1 MTLGLRESRTRERR
15 QRRTRLLKWLFLL
28 ACLTAGGI
36 ALYQSGA
43 TLAQVQI
50 RQLQEETS
58 TLSNAVAEAEKRNGD
73 LMASAEQ
80 AKLEAQEWQRR
91 YERDVPKGPT
101 QQLYSLLTQQL
112 AAGVAVDRL
121 TFLINA
127 AGTGQSCDNNPTT
140 KRFLVKTAIS
150 GDPDSAVSSVT
161 FADNAITVIGEGEPA
176 VNATNQ
182 PEAWFDPAKPLTIH
196 FSRLGGETSKTTAK
210 LPLHHSVVLGNHE
223 YRFTVTAGNS
233 RGFVNVTA
241 DRCTFP

>member
-58 TLSNAVAEAEKRNGD
+58 TLSNAVAEVEKRNSD

-101 QQLYSLLTQQL
+101 QQLYSLVTQQL
-112 AAGVAVDRL
+112 AAGVSVDRL

-150 GDPDSAVSSVT
+150 GDADSAVSSVT
-161 FADNAITVIGEGEPA
+161 FADNAITVLGEGEPA
-176 VNATNQ
+176 VNAANQ
-182 PEAWFDPAKPLTIH
+182 PEAWFDPAKPLTVQ
-196 FSRLGGETSKTTAK
+196 FARLGGETSKATAK
-210 LPLHHSVVLGNHE
+210 LPLHHSVVLGKHE
-223 YRFTVTAGNS
+223 YRFTVTAGTS